1 MKAGRFGYVADV
13 AQTSKAVRRFQ
24 YAPIRKRHEL
34 GAVRRSPYIHD
45 GRAAAPWNVPR
56 FAQGGSSSFMP
67 GAAREDAM
75 KVTIT
80 RDGKVYFGV
89 EQVRSSDL
97 SQKISD
103 RLKDPEVEWKVYIV
117 ADMRAR
123 WGSIKP
129 VLDGVHAAGIRRIAF
144 LVDQQ
149 RSAAFHM

>member
-1 MKAGRFGYVADV
+1 MLQTWRKPARLFGDFNTLQFANVMNLVLFVVLLIFMMDA
-13 AQTSKAVRRFQ
+13 R
-24 YAPIRKRHEL
+24 PHH
-34 GAVRRSPYIHD
+34 GMSPDLPKVGHP
-45 GRAAAPWNVPR
+45 A
-56 FAQGGSSSFMP
+56 SMP

-80 RDGKVYFGV
+80 GDGKVYFGV
-89 EQVRSSDL
+89 EQVRPSDL

-103 RLKDPEVEWKVYIV
+103 RMKDPEVEWKVYIV